1 MNKSNKLQR
10 SNFKVGIFGSSFN
23 PLHLG
28 HLNLLVQ
35 VQEKFD
41 FDLIKV
47 VPAYQNPLTSFIK
60 EILPQKRLAVVRKVL
75 QNYPFVEVDDREIKR
90 GDISYTIDTIDTIQ
104 QENPSFKEIFLIM
117 GTDQLVQFDQ
127 WKKFETIVEKVHL
140 IVCSRK
146 GYQWGASVVPSSL
159 FKLAKPGFGDQQT
172 KKKTTAQVNIRKQ
185 NILGDKARD
194 KIELITGKNIYW
206 LPLNNMDV
214 SSSQI
219 RKRCEQGLPI
229 NHLIPAAVSQ
239 WIEKYNLYQ
248 KKSVKEFNV
257 PEMINFCIRT
267 LLDKKAQKVRTFDLR
282 QFSALPFDFTL
293 VVSGLN
299 TRHTKTMASH
309 LHRQVKKRF
318 SFCAH
323 QLEGQENGEWIVL
336 DYGSLVIHIFYD
348 YTRGYYCLEELWK
361 KAPVQEF
368 SA

>member
-1 MNKSNKLQR
+1 MNKSNGPQK
-10 SNFKVGIFGSSFN
+10 SNLRMGIFGSSFN

-60 EILPQKRLAVVRKVL
+60 GILPQKRLDVVRKVF
-75 QNYPFVEVDDREIKR
+75 QNYPFVEVDDQEIKR
-90 GDISYTIDTIDTIQ
+90 GDISYTIDTIDMIQ
-104 QENPSFKEIFLIM
+104 RENPSFEEIFLIM
-117 GTDQLVQFDQ
+117 GIDQLVQFDQ

-146 GYQWGASVVPSSL
+146 GYQWGPSVMPLPL
-159 FKLAKPGFGDQQT
+159 FKLAKMNCGAKQD
-172 KKKTTAQVNIRKQ
+172 KEKTTAQVNIRKQ
-185 NILGDKARD
+185 SISGDRAGDKT
-194 KIELITGKNIYW
+194 ELITGKNIYW
-206 LPLNNMDV
+206 LLLNDMDI

-219 RKRCEQGLPI
+219 RKHCEQGFPVS
-229 NHLIPAAVSQ
+229 HLIPPAVGQ
-239 WIEKYNLYQ
+239 WIEKHDLYQ
-248 KKSVKEFNV
+248 KKSAKEFNV
-257 PEMINFCIRT
+257 LEMMNFCVRT

-299 TRHTKTMASH
+299 TRHTKVMASH

-318 SFCAH
+318 SFSAH
-323 QLEGQENGEWIVL
+323 QMEGQENGEWIIL
-336 DYGSLVIHIFYD
+336 DYGNLVIHIFYD